1 MIKIMFRKKVKKI
14 LKLFFNQR
22 IEKINIQKSNLK
34 LNIINQKKAKK
45 SKKISKD
52 FQIRINNEGIFMK
65 TQRYKRLL

>member
-1 MIKIMFRKKVKKI
+1 MIKIMFQKKVKKI

-22 IEKINIQKSNLK
+22 IKKINIQKSNLK

>member
-34 LNIINQKKAKK
+34 LNIINKKKAKK

>member
-1 MIKIMFRKKVKKI
+1 MIKIMFIKKVKKK